1 MLATAMSASR
11 APFLGLVTIG
21 LGLGLLAGCAG
32 TMPPSIGHSMLGN
45 PAPEFHEMATAD
57 RDVGLPGSPRTRVTV
72 IDFWASWCVG
82 CQESIPAL
90 SDLYNDKREDGVMV
104 IGVSVDESADDALLF
119 AQHLHAKFPVVLDPH
134 MRIAGNYRV
143 GNIPLT
149 FVVDKHGIVRWIG
162 RDPGDA
168 RRAVNVVLAE

>member
-1 MLATAMSASR
+1 MLTPSMAVCRASSL
-11 APFLGLVTIG
+11 AFAAFTLGLV
-21 LGLGLLAGCAG
+21 AGCTG
-32 TMPPSIGHSMLGN
+32 TMPASIGHSMLGN

-72 IDFWASWCVG
+72 VDFWASWCVG

-90 SDLYNDKREDGVMV
+90 NDLYNDKREDGVMV
-104 IGVSVDESADDALLF
+104 IGVSVDESADDALMLG
-119 AQHLHAKFPVVLDPH
+119 QHLHAKFPIVLDPH

-149 FVVDKHGIVRWIG
+149 FVIDRHGIVRWIG
-162 RDPGDA
+162 RDPADA

>member
-1 MLATAMSASR
+1 MTRRRMLAAAMPFARASLL
-11 APFLGLVTIG
+11 AVSIG
-21 LGLGLLAGCAG
+21 LLGGCTGA
-32 TMPPSIGHSMLGN
+32 MPPSIGHSMIGN

-72 IDFWASWCVG
+72 VDFWASWCVG

-90 SDLYNDKREDGVMV
+90 NDLYNDKRDDGVMV
-104 IGVSVDESADDALLF
+104 IGVSVDESADDALLL
-119 AQHLHAKFPVVLDPH
+119 AQHLHAKFPIVLDPH

-149 FVVDKHGIVRWIG
+149 FVIDRHGIVRWIG
-162 RDPGDA
+162 RDTGDV